1 MSAYKVNCSQMHIQ
15 SKVQATKWK
24 LEIIWFKVQN
34 PYACLKR
41 LWYYMIWLKLI
52 DLFFL
57 IMVTRFVCCS
67 CKGYTFQRKDVLRKT
82 CALIYYPFIYS
93 GNPLHNYYLK
103 CTSIYMWK
111 WYSWL
116 VQPHFECDG
125 HQNLNQVSNLSLVP
139 KKCSPNQMHSSK
151 SCMKTCSWLAKTLY
165 QPSSVLHRNP
175 LHCGIA
181 SQG

>member
-57 IMVTRFVCCS
+57 IMVARFVCCS
-67 CKGYTFQRKDVLRKT
+67 CKGYTFQRKDVPRKT

-116 VQPHFECDG
+116 VLPHFECDG
-125 HQNLNQVSNLSLVP
+125 HENLTQVCDLSLVLRKLFTQSDAFFQELHENLLLIGRDP
-139 KKCSPNQMHSSK
+139 LNSPLVF
-151 SCMKTCSWLAKTLY
+151 CIETLCT
-165 QPSSVLHRNP
+165 V
-175 LHCGIA
+175 A
-181 SQG
+181 